1 MGGIPAANDKII
13 TPKKHK
19 EIIKKKVL
27 KTESGN

>member
-19 EIIKKKVL
+19 EIIKKENIKN
-27 KTESGN
+27 GI